1 MFNDENIVNVSH
13 TYDKSQL
20 GDTPDSVAQ
29 SLLQI
34 ELTGKLGRAVMKSDN
49 VTISECDAIGENM
62 REISARVAVLQ
73 IGEYSYLKQIEALY
87 KRMEEKTK

>member
-1 MFNDENIVNVSH
+1 MFNDENIVNVNY

-20 GDTPDSVAQ
+20 GDIPDSVTQ

-34 ELTGKLGRAVMKSDN
+34 ELTGELGRVVMRTDN

-62 REISARVAVLQ
+62 REI
-73 IGEYSYLKQIEALY
+73 
-87 KRMEEKTK
+87 

>member
-1 MFNDENIVNVSH
+1 MFNDENIVNVSY

-20 GDTPDSVAQ
+20 GDIPDSVAQ

-34 ELTGKLGRAVMKSDN
+34 ELTGELGRAVMKSDN
-49 VTISECDAIGENM
+49 VTISEYDAIGENM

-87 KRMEEKTK
+87 KRMESVK

>member
-34 ELTGKLGRAVMKSDN
+34 ELTRKLGRAVMKSDN

-62 REISARVAVLQ
+62 REISAMVAVLQ

-87 KRMEEKTK
+87 KRMEEKLQ